1 MTCAVDEILNESS
14 KTVQGTLEHLVQE
27 LAVDFNLDLDTPQ
40 WLASPEAATLR
51 GALQTFAVWLVQ
63 QGRRSQGESA

>member
-27 LAVDFNLDLDTPQ
+27 LAVDFNLDLNAQ
-40 WLASPEAATLR
+40 RLLASPEATTLR
-51 GALQTFAVWLVQ
+51 GALQTFAVWVVQ
-63 QGRRSQGESA
+63 NSR